1 MGWRGK
7 LVFLL
12 VVYFAGFASAV
23 YYLAPSGRE
32 GSQADSYYNSND
44 SSQNDSNVVLF
55 ERFCDKCDKV
65 YTKAYASF
73 ANVDWTGLKEKFN
86 RGVQKLIEKVK
97 SSRSSSSDEGS
108 EDK

>member
-12 VVYFAGFASAV
+12 VVYFTGFASAI

-32 GSQADSYYNSND
+32 GGQD
-44 SSQNDSNVVLF
+44 SSYSTQASAVEGESTGVLTQIY
-55 ERFCDKCDKV
+55 E
-65 YTKAYASF
+65 KAYASL

-86 RGVQKLIEKVK
+86 CGMQKLIEKVK